1 MTAAATMTAG
11 MYFYAYFCLNVDV
24 FLLYLLL
31 LLLFYALGRPTN
43 VCGRWRWMVGWC
55 LHGGMSVWLAVLSG
69 FFVFSFCNIL
79 LKHFFFK
86 NKRKKQ
92 NNNFKKSIH
101 SLHLPGGDS
110 KRGGCCVFF
119 GNLDANQQAR
129 VISHHIYTWN
139 TFWKKQIEKND
150 TMEAHMY
157 THTLLNTAQKLSQ
170 KKTQVE
176 ERVHSTSLFN
186 KKLFRVC
193 GDILFFEYFF
203 VSSVFYERFILFNFL
218 LLVLLLP
225 VRVICKIY
233 FISFSHTG

>member
-24 FLLYLLL
+24 FLLFLL

-86 NKRKKQ
+86 NKRKNKTTISKNQ
-92 NNNFKKSIH
+92 FIH
-101 SLHLPGGDS
+101 FTCQAGTQ
-110 KRGGCCVFF
+110 REVVVVFFF

-139 TFWKKQIEKND
+139 TFWKKQIEK
-150 TMEAHMY
+150 
-157 THTLLNTAQKLSQ
+157 K
-170 KKTQVE
+170 
-176 ERVHSTSLFN
+176 
-186 KKLFRVC
+186 
-193 GDILFFEYFF
+193 
-203 VSSVFYERFILFNFL
+203 
-218 LLVLLLP
+218 
-225 VRVICKIY
+225 
-233 FISFSHTG
+233 